1 MVNQWT
7 VLSRLR
13 QIATLDEEG
22 TAAGLSLCL
31 ICLEEIRT
39 RLKDDVDAHDPG
51 VERAAAGL
59 AFYKL
64 ILKRITLD
72 GAVTRFK
79 AGDVS
84 VSQDS
89 RGLLAVAEKVRDE
102 AIAAA
107 APLLKDEL
115 FLFKQVDA

>member
-13 QIATLDEEG
+13 QMASLDEEG
-22 TAAGLSLCL
+22 IAAGLTLCL
-31 ICLEEIRT
+31 VCLEEIRG
-39 RLKDDVDAHDPG
+39 RLKDGASANDPA

-64 ILKRITLD
+64 FLKRITLD
-72 GAVTRFK
+72 GAVTLFK

-89 RGLLAVAEKVRDE
+89 RGLLALAEKVRDE
-102 AIAAA
+102 ALAGA
-107 APLLKDEL
+107 APLLKDEM
-115 FLFKQVDA
+115 FVFKRV

>member
-13 QIATLDEEG
+13 QIAMLDEEEAG
-22 TAAGLSLCL
+22 AGLSLCL
-31 ICLEEIRT
+31 ICLEEIRG
-39 RLKDDVDAHDPG
+39 RLKDDTDAHDPG

-64 ILKRITLD
+64 NLKRITLD

-84 VSQDS
+84 VNQDM

-115 FLFKQVDA
+115 FLFKKVDV